1 MFALSEQ
8 TQRINMFVTVTY
20 RDLALLGIGFTLIGQ
35 QLYQVKRKLIKIAM
49 KIKLYMNEK
58 PVIILR
64 Y

>member
-1 MFALSEQ
+1 MFALGEK

-35 QLYQVKRKLIKIAM
+35 QLYQVKRKLIEIAM
-49 KIKLYMNEK
+49 KIKLYMNGK